1 MDFLSVAFS
10 YSSLSNITI
19 VQILIRARQ
28 TNNSYKPPTKHEMG
42 GRLLEANTDA
52 YQGKSL
58 GDLKKKA
65 PIFGLCLYGDGATI
79 VRSPLINILASSPD
93 NPQCVLDVVD
103 CSSHCSK
110 GKKKDA
116 HFIAQ
121 TALKCMKQVDREK
134 ELFDLVIFDGAS
146 NMQKGAEL
154 IAQHFP
160 RVSTAVGTEHVV
172 SNYIGKIAERILT
185 GVAPVY
191 VR

>member
-1 MDFLSVAFS
+1 M
-10 YSSLSNITI
+10 
-19 VQILIRARQ
+19 
-28 TNNSYKPPTKHEMG
+28 
-42 GRLLEANTDA
+42 
-52 YQGKSL
+52 
-58 GDLKKKA
+58 
-65 PIFGLCLYGDGATI
+65 CLYGDGATI

-103 CSSHCSK
+103 CTDHCPK

-172 SNYIGKIAERILT
+172 SNYIGKIVLLSPAKQLCKIAKKVVVVFYCHSFYFKT
-185 GVAPVY
+185 QHNY
-191 VR
+191 VIFSFSH